1 MSVYTELSTDDFNQI
16 LSHYDLGSLVSFQGI
31 AAGIENT
38 NYKITVKKNDIKT
51 DYFLTIFEEISE
63 SELDFFIPLL
73 AHLKQNNCHV
83 AGPKKQI
90 SGALSFII
98 KDKPAAIF
106 DCLSGYHVDN
116 IQTVECFAIGA
127 ELARIHLAAKD
138 FTSVHQNPRGYYWL
152 HKQISKHQLNVNQQD
167 ANLLNEALNALQH
180 QWQNW
185 QELELPKGF
194 IHGDLF
200 PDNCL
205 FTDSENV
212 NGVIDFYAGGND
224 FWAYDLA
231 ITILAWCAQGEAI
244 NADFKKALIQGYES
258 VRSLTHDEQEQLSG
272 FIQLATLRFW
282 VSRLIAAEAQ
292 GNASLTTSKNPDDMK
307 AILLALN

>member
-83 AGPKKQI
+83 AGPKQQI
-90 SGALSFII
+90 STALSFII

-116 IQTVECFAIGA
+116 IQAVECFAIGA
-127 ELARIHLAAKD
+127 ELARIHLAAND
-138 FTSVHQNPRGYYWL
+138 YSAVHQNPRGYYWL
-152 HKQISKHQLNVNQQD
+152 HKQISKHQLNVSDNDGQI
-167 ANLLNEALNALQH
+167 LETALAQLQIQWR
-180 QWQNW
+180 QWQ
-185 QELELPKGF
+185 QMDLPKGF

-205 FTDSENV
+205 FTDAENV

-224 FWAYDLA
+224 YWVYDLA
-231 ITILAWCAQGEAI
+231 ITIVAWCAQGEI
-244 NADFKKALIQGYES
+244 IHADFKQALIKGYES
-258 VRSLTHDEQEQLSG
+258 VRPLNNDENNELSG
-272 FIQLATLRFW
+272 FIQLAALRFW

-292 GNASLTTSKNPDDMK
+292 SNASLTTSKNPDEMK
-307 AILLALN
+307 AILLALK